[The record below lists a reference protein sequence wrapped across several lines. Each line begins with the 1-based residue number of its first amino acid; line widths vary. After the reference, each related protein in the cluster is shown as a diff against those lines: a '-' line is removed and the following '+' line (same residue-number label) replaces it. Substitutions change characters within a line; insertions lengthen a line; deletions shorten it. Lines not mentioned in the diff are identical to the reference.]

1 MQKNPYLIL
10 GLKAGATKEEV
21 ETAYRELKAKYQEQ
35 RFEEGE
41 VGSNAAKMLDKLE
54 VAYED
59 CLMDLRDREA
69 QQNFGSSYGEIED
82 LIKKKR
88 LDEAQ
93 ELLDKMETRDAEW
106 HYQQANIYFKKQ
118 WQSEAKTQLEI
129 ACDLDPS
136 NQKYKDTLERLNKVM
151 SQNTFGGASSGPIP
165 NGESGEN
172 QSAGRA
178 GYANPA
184 YQAEKTDETAAA
196 CCNALSCACCAD
208 TCCECMGGD
217 CIPCC

>member
-1 MQKNPYLIL
+1 MQKDPYLIL
-10 GLKAGATKEEV
+10 GLKPGATKDEV
-21 ETAYRELKAKYQEQ
+21 EQAYRDTKAKYQEL

-41 VGSNAAKMLDKLE
+41 VGANASKMLDKIE

-59 CLMDLRDREA
+59 CLIDIANKAAKETY
-69 QQNFGSSYGEIED
+69 GSTYGEVAA
-82 LIKKKR
+82 LIKEKR

-93 ELLDKMETRDAEW
+93 EILDRCETRDAEW

-118 WQSEAKTQLEI
+118 WHTEARTQLEI
-129 ACDLDPS
+129 ACDLDP
-136 NQKYKDTLERLNKVM
+136 NEQKYKDTLERLKKVIN
-151 SQNTFGGASSGPIP
+151 QNNAANDFQ
-165 NGESGEN
+165 GEQRSE
-172 QSAGRA
+172 RA
-178 GYANPA
+178 GYANPN
-184 YQAEKTDETAAA
+184 QAASDMDTSAA

>member
-10 GLKAGATKEEV
+10 GLKPGASREEV
-21 ETAYRELKAKYQEQ
+21 DNAYYELKNKYRELRYED
-35 RFEEGE
+35 GE
-41 VGSNAAKMLDKLE
+41 IGTNASKMLDKLE
-54 VAYED
+54 IAYED
-59 CLMDLRDREA
+59 CLMDIANRESEA
-69 QQNFGSSYGEIED
+69 TYGSSYGEVES
-82 LIKKKR
+82 LIKDKK

-93 ELLDKMETRDAEW
+93 DILDKCETRDAEW

-118 WQSEAKTQLEI
+118 WHSEARTQLEI

-136 NQKYKDTLERLNKVM
+136 NQKYKDTLERLKKVIN
-151 SQNTFGGASSGPIP
+151 QNAASGAGASSGEEQRT
-165 NGESGEN
+165 N
-172 QSAGRA
+172 RA
-178 GYANPA
+178 GYSNPNVA
-184 YQAEKTDETAAA
+184 SQDQTDQTAAA

>member
-10 GLKAGATKEEV
+10 GLEKGATKEEV
-21 ETAYRELKAKYQEQ
+21 EKAYKEQKAKYQAL
-35 RFEEGE
+35 RFEDGDI
-41 VGSNAAKMLDKLE
+41 GANASKMLDKLE

-59 CLMDLRDREA
+59 CLIDLANTASKETY
-69 QQNFGSSYGEIED
+69 GSVYGEVEA
-82 LIKKKR
+82 LIKEKK

-93 ELLDKMETRDAEW
+93 ELLDKCETRDAEW

-118 WQSEAKTQLEI
+118 WHSEAKVQLEI
-129 ACDLDPS
+129 SCDLDPS
-136 NQKYKDTLERLNKVM
+136 NQKYKDTLERLKKVM
-151 SQNTFGGASSGPIP
+151 NQHNEQEGEEASAQRA
-165 NGESGEN
+165 E
-172 QSAGRA
+172 RA
-178 GYANPA
+178 GYANPSM
-184 YQAEKTDETAAA
+184 QGQDMDSSAA

>member
-10 GLKAGATKEEV
+10 GLEKGATKEQVQE
-21 ETAYRELKAKYQEQ
+21 AYRAQKEKYQAL
-35 RFEEGE
+35 RFEDGE
-41 VGSNAAKMLDKLE
+41 VGSNAAKMLDKIE

-59 CLMDLRDREA
+59 CLLDIANEA
-69 QQNFGSSYGEIED
+69 SKETYGSTYGEVES
-82 LIKKKR
+82 LIKEKK

-93 ELLDKMETRDAEW
+93 ELLDKCETRDAEW

-118 WQSEAKTQLEI
+118 WHSEAKVQLEI

-136 NQKYKDTLERLNKVM
+136 CQKYKDTLERLKKVIN
-151 SQNTFGGASSGPIP
+151 QNSEQTVGGEQQQA
-165 NGESGEN
+165 E
-172 QSAGRA
+172 RA
-178 GYANPA
+178 GYANPNM
-184 YQAEKTDETAAA
+184 QGQDMDTTAA